1 MKHKHDIDGICLKVD
16 RVTPFE
22 HDGEAGLV
30 IEWSADIG
38 FGEYAFIK
46 KNSSGLWTADSE
58 GMDSDD
64 DKAFGKKLLELWMEK
79 TLIVG

>member
-38 FGEYAFIK
+38 LVNTHLLRDNLQACGLSIRRVWIAMMTKPLAKSCWSLGWK
-46 KNSSGLWTADSE
+46 KH
-58 GMDSDD
+58 
-64 DKAFGKKLLELWMEK
+64 
-79 TLIVG
+79 